1 MKTAAG
7 RFLPAPPHPMRGRLC
22 VPRYTAFVKEDK
34 DYLLRT
40 WHEST
45 RPKELDFE
53 PLHWRSLKIEAFM
66 PLSETTARVK
76 FVAKARDDAGNM
88 ITLKENSRFV
98 KENGRW
104 YYIDGILS

>member
-1 MKTAAG
+1 
-7 RFLPAPPHPMRGRLC
+7 MRS
-22 VPRYTAFVKEDK
+22 RYTAFVKEDK

-53 PLHWRSLKIEAFM
+53 PLHWRILKFEAFM
-66 PLSETTARVK
+66 HLSETTPRVK
-76 FVAKARDDAGNM
+76 LVAKARDEAVNM

>member
-1 MKTAAG
+1 
-7 RFLPAPPHPMRGRLC
+7 MRS
-22 VPRYTAFVKEDK
+22 RYTAFVKEDK

-53 PLHWRSLKIEAFM
+53 PLHWRSLKIEAFHAFIGDNGTCEI
-66 PLSETTARVK
+66 P
-76 FVAKARDDAGNM
+76 KARDDAGNM